1 MKRIIISAPAVVLWT
16 TVWLWRHNCSR
27 DFIVQTSRASFLFQS
42 LTHYGPATPYVNTI
56 IQMRLFDDMVPVT
69 FQIREIF
76 QNLWWNSP
84 DFLQRFH
91 KDWSV
96 DCSHTTEGTQISAFE
111 VNLSTPSLLWVI
123 FTSDVS
129 NAYSWLR
136 ICQFQVSLNLPNKRP
151 LNTNVILSSPIFDR

>member
-1 MKRIIISAPAVVLWT
+1 MDNCVIVTS
-16 TVWLWRHNCSR
+16 HNCSR

-42 LTHYGPATPYVNTI
+42 LTHYGPATPYINII
-56 IQMRLFDDMVPVT
+56 IQMRLFDDMVPVA
-69 FQIREIF
+69 FQIRVIF

-91 KDWSV
+91 KDWTV
-96 DCSHTTEGTQISAFE
+96 NCSHTTEGTQISAFE

-129 NAYSWLR
+129 NAYSWRR
-136 ICQFQVSLNLPNKRP
+136 ICQIFKSVLIYQISVP
-151 LNTNVILSSPIFDR
+151 LINTNVILSSPIFDR